1 MSQRWRPSDWDGNE
15 FHQGNGPEWFSWSC
29 LLKSNICSWAPSSDG
44 GAQLSCYFKLVLTT
58 HIGFGNEIHSLGIQN
73 RHILSLGRSWHRADH
88 CVQPNGGI
96 YLPLWVSNGFVGFGT
111 AALFCMARQ
120 IRRVLGFL
128 EATQLQG
135 VEAASLIIA
144 LIIVQ
149 QGRIQLHLTAGV
161 PSK

>member
-1 MSQRWRPSDWDGNE
+1 
-15 FHQGNGPEWFSWSC
+15 
-29 LLKSNICSWAPSSDG
+29 
-44 GAQLSCYFKLVLTT
+44 
-58 HIGFGNEIHSLGIQN
+58 
-73 RHILSLGRSWHRADH
+73 
-88 CVQPNGGI
+88 
-96 YLPLWVSNGFVGFGT
+96 
-111 AALFCMARQ
+111 MARQ